1 MANTEIVQ
9 AEFAQGQLDKDDV
22 PIEQICV
29 LSETETEGERERY
42 RDSDRDR
49 ERERER
55 ENTKYIEL
63 LLNIHVRQFMHTRTH
78 TYPVVV
84 YLPGTTPT
92 ININN

>member
-29 LSETETEGERERY
+29 LSETE
-42 RDSDRDR
+42 R

-55 ENTKYIEL
+55 EHK
-63 LLNIHVRQFMHTRTH
+63 IH
-78 TYPVVV
+78 
-84 YLPGTTPT
+84 
-92 ININN
+92 

>member
-29 LSETETEGERERY
+29 LSETETERERER
-42 RDSDRDR
+42 DRETETETERQR

-55 ENTKYIEL
+55 EHK
-63 LLNIHVRQFMHTRTH
+63 IH
-78 TYPVVV
+78 
-84 YLPGTTPT
+84 
-92 ININN
+92 